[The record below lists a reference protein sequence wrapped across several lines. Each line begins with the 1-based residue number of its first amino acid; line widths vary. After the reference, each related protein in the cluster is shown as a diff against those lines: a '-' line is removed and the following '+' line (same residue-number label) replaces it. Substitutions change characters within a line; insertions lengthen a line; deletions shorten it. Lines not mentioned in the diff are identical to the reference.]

1 MNTRRLLDF
10 LADWLLHRQRLLACF
25 LLAIAS
31 IIPIPSALAEDAA
44 AAIPAPKRCGFYL
57 HGCWKYN
64 YPFAVRSWKPADYH
78 NMFLLLKEMG
88 YNTVMLWPVLEAI
101 PMPLSEADRRAVQEF
116 RSIIDDARKCG
127 LETWFTLCV
136 VTSQPE
142 IAAKPWLERSLYAHM
157 KTVRMDDPKES
168 EAYLRHRAALL
179 TILNNADGYVTI
191 DGDPGG
197 YPGAKPADFVKVFL
211 SDRKTIDRVGTHPK
225 TQKVIPWIWAGW
237 GTKGV
242 WVEPIEPFITASLD
256 AIKQQQQVLA
266 PFELLPGRSHVFQG
280 NKRINMDLVQKAG
293 LLDQSTLFFYEAID
307 FEPSV
312 PSAAL
317 QLTDIR
323 DFMKAESALLPK
335 SHGVFGNAETPI
347 MVLPNVYFFSRCA
360 ADPKY
365 VDQTDD
371 VVLSD
376 FARFLGG
383 PPELLVP
390 AWSCL
395 QLGLDKLPTNLPA
408 KLREVKLTGAAAAFL
423 PGGASRY
430 MSILASQV
438 DMRIRLLQACRKPA
452 KTQQE
457 AANRIADG
465 TAALVDWWRLHH
477 YVFSGEGTEP
487 FQWNCASQYNVLRE
501 WSAKNVTDS
510 KLVADLA
517 VQRLVNRK
525 VLAEP
530 IAKDRIAE
538 LLKP

>member
-1 MNTRRLLDF
+1 MITNRVFDFFTSWQQFRRSLFVCLI
-10 LADWLLHRQRLLACF
+10 LALT
-25 LLAIAS
+25 LAIPVSNVRAEDAAS
-31 IIPIPSALAEDAA
+31 IIPAS
-44 AAIPAPKRCGFYL
+44 KRCGFYL

-64 YPFAVRSWKPADYH
+64 YPFAVRSWKLADYH
-78 NMFLLLKEMG
+78 NMFLLLKELG
-88 YNTVMLWPVLEAI
+88 YNTVMLWPVLEAV
-101 PMPLSEADRRAVQEF
+101 PMPLSDADRQAVAKF
-116 RSIIDDARKCG
+116 RPIIDDARKCG

-136 VTSQPE
+136 ETCTPE
-142 IAAKPWLERSLYAHM
+142 IAEKPWLERSLYAHM
-157 KTVRMDDPKES
+157 KTVRLDDPKES

-179 TILNNADGYVTI
+179 EILNNADGYVTI

-197 YPGAKPADFVKVFL
+197 YPDAKPADFVKVFL
-211 SDRKTIDRVGTHPK
+211 DDRKTIDRVGTHPK
-225 TQKVIPWIWAGW
+225 TQKIIPWIWCGW

-256 AIKQQQQVLA
+256 AIKQQQQALM
-266 PFELLPGRSHVFQG
+266 PFELLPGRSHEFHA
-280 NKRINMDLVQKAG
+280 NKRINMELVQQAG
-293 LLDQSTLFFYEAID
+293 LLDRSTLMFYEAID

-323 DFMKAESALLPK
+323 DYMKRESAVIPK
-335 SHGVFGNAETPI
+335 SRGVFGNAETPI

-365 VDQTDD
+365 VDQTND

-395 QLGLDKLPTNLPA
+395 QLGLDKLPVGLPA
-408 KLREVKLTGAAAAFL
+408 KLREVKLTGTAAAFL
-423 PGGASRY
+423 PGGADRY

-465 TAALVDWWRLHH
+465 TAALVDWWKLHH
-477 YVFSGEGTEP
+477 YVFGGEGTEP
-487 FQWNCASQYNVLRE
+487 FQWNCATQYNVLRE

-517 VQRLVNRK
+517 VTRLVKRK
-525 VLAEP
+525 VLDEA

-538 LLKP
+538 LLKQ